1 MMEELVD
8 LDDNALNVNTSMVS
22 QETTDVDT
30 SQNDTQ
36 PNTVNVDS
44 NGQLTSFIE
53 TGMLMISYVK
63 NLFKIKNWRTSTMC
77 WICSKLTIKQLKISV
92 W

>member
-36 PNTVNVDS
+36 PSTVNVDS
-44 NGQLTSFIE
+44 DGQLTSYIE

-63 NLFKIKNWRTSTMC
+63 NLFKIKN
-77 WICSKLTIKQLKISV
+77 
-92 W
+92 

>member
-1 MMEELVD
+1 MEELVD

-44 NGQLTSFIE
+44 DGQLTSFIE

-63 NLFKIKNWRTSTMC
+63 NLFKIKN
-77 WICSKLTIKQLKISV
+77 
-92 W
+92 

>member
-44 NGQLTSFIE
+44 DGQLTSFIE

-63 NLFKIKNWRTSTMC
+63 NLFKIKN
-77 WICSKLTIKQLKISV
+77 
-92 W
+92 